1 MTAAATAVEVPALVE
16 RPAKTTTKPRRGR
29 RPAGEGEQ
37 GSTQVLFFLGE
48 KNSDGQGL
56 ILDQKFDSEGLAMV
70 EALKRDVSFYRVEV
84 WKSRAIVKDGAVE
97 IKKEPA
103 PADNAERRADG
114 FRTTNR

>member
-1 MTAAATAVEVPALVE
+1 MTAAATTVEMPALVE
-16 RPAKTTTKPRRGR
+16 KPAKATAKPRRGR

-48 KNSDGQGL
+48 KNSDGRGL

-84 WKSRAIVKDGAVE
+84 WKSRAVVKEGAVE
-97 IKKEPA
+97 IRKEPA
-103 PADNAERRADG
+103 PAESTERRADG
-114 FRTTNR
+114 FRTTNQ